1 MTINDLSGVWI
12 AVLALIVLSIGCS
25 SSSETVPVHGHVLL
39 DGKPLANAEIIFQ
52 PEGKRASIGQ
62 TNKDGY
68 YELTFTA
75 MQEGGVVGL
84 NRVMITKEAGGP
96 DGDEMIPRQYNV
108 DTELTADVV
117 DSGDNEF
124 NFDLKSDR
132 KTRGVARAKK

>member
-1 MTINDLSGVWI
+1 MTLKDFSFARGG
-12 AVLALIVLSIGCS
+12 VLAALVLSLGCS
-25 SSSETVPVHGHVLL
+25 SNSETVPVHGHVLL
-39 DGKPLANAEIIFQ
+39 NGKPLANAEIIFQ

-62 TNKDGY
+62 TNKEGY

-117 DSGDNEF
+117 ESGDNEF